1 MSAIPAALCLITA
14 LWLDQRL
21 GEPRRWHP
29 LVGFGH
35 LVRWVEGRLHNGN
48 ASARA
53 QIARGALGWLV
64 LVIPPLLITCWLD
77 ARLASWGQVLFATL
91 VLYFSIALRSLGEH
105 ARAVAQPLLTGD
117 LQSARRQVAM
127 IVSRDTAE
135 LDETGV
141 ARAAAESVLENGS
154 DAVIAPLFWFLVAGA
169 PGVVVHRLAN
179 TLDACW
185 GYRNERYLYFGR
197 FAARAD
203 DVLNW
208 LPARLC
214 ALLYSIAGHWH
225 SGVRCWRR
233 QGHLTSSPNAGVVM
247 AAGAG
252 ALTIRLGGGAS
263 YGGQPEQRPILGCGD
278 PARVTGDRD
287 DIARAVSLLTGATWL
302 LAAAAL
308 AVPLALLLTRG

>member
-1 MSAIPAALCLITA
+1 MSAITAALCLIAA

-35 LVRWVEGRLHNGN
+35 LVRRVEGLLRDND
-48 ASARA
+48 ASATA

-64 LVIPPLLITCWLD
+64 LVIPPLLITCWID
-77 ARLASWGQVLFATL
+77 AQLAPWGQVLFAIL
-91 VLYFSIALRSLGEH
+91 VLYFAIALRSLGEH
-105 ARAVAQPLLTGD
+105 ARAVSRPLLIGD
-117 LQSARRQVAM
+117 LQEARRQVAM
-127 IVSRDTAE
+127 IVSRDTAD
-135 LDETGV
+135 LNETGV

-169 PGVVVHRLAN
+169 PGVVAHRLAN

-185 GYRNERYLYFGR
+185 GYRNHRYLYFGR
-197 FAARAD
+197 VAARAD

-214 ALLYSIAGHWH
+214 ALLYSLAGHWH
-225 SGVRCWRR
+225 RGIHCWRR
-233 QGHLTSSPNAGVVM
+233 QGHLTASPNAGVVM

-252 ALTIRLGGGAS
+252 ALNIRLGGAAIYHGHL
-263 YGGQPEQRPILGCGD
+263 EQRPALGCGD
-278 PARVTGDRD
+278 RMQVYRDRD

-302 LAAAAL
+302 LAAAVL
-308 AVPLALLLTRG
+308 AIPLALLLTRG